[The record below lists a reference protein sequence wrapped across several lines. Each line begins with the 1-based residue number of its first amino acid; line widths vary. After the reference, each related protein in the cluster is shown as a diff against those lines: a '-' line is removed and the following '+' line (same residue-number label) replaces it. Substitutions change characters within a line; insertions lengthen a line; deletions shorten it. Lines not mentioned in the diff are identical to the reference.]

1 MRYLSVSL
9 AVVVLTAFTSPAAM
23 ATLVGIT
30 AVTWDVAVSSPIV
43 EDANLTSITAG
54 ATTYTVLTGATSAVG
69 VTSPTLSTPFY
80 AASGTDPGTGVGAIL
95 DGSGLR
101 ATSGTNGIGNGVD
114 VGFGQNV
121 DGLNLFLIDFGGQ
134 DNITIHPLD
143 SAGNLIGDFALATTS
158 GDGTDFSPPNLSVIG
173 VATVTSQLRGIVFN
187 TSDFTGTG
195 TLTGVEGIRL
205 LGAGLDLNA
214 VGIAAVPEPSSLAL
228 VLIGAC
234 GMALRRRKS

>member
-1 MRYLSVSL
+1 MKVFFA
-9 AVVVLTAFTSPAAM
+9 AVALLTAFTSSAQAAPI
-23 ATLVGIT
+23 AIT
-30 AVTWDVAVSSPIV
+30 AVTWDVTVSSPIV

-54 ATTYTVLTGATSAVG
+54 TTYTILTGATTAAG
-69 VTSPTLSTPFY
+69 VTSPTLGTPFY
-80 AASGTDPGTGVGAIL
+80 AASGTDPGTGVAAIV

-101 ATSGTNGIGNGVD
+101 ATSGTNGIGNGAD

-121 DGLNLFLIDFGGQ
+121 DGFNLFLIDFGGQ

-158 GDGTDFSPPNLSVIG
+158 GGGTDFSPPNLSVIG
-173 VATVTSQLRGIVFN
+173 AGTVTSLLRGIVFN
-187 TSDFTGTG
+187 TSDFVGTG

-214 VGIAAVPEPSSLAL
+214 VGIAAIPEPSSLAL
-228 VLIGAC
+228 LLISAC
-234 GMALRRRKS
+234 GMVLRRRKS

>member
-1 MRYLSVSL
+1 MKYLSLSM
-9 AVVVLTAFTSPAAM
+9 AVALLTAFTSPAQA
-23 ATLVGIT
+23 AVIGIT

-43 EDANLTSITAG
+43 EDASLTSVTAG
-54 ATTYTVLTGATSAVG
+54 TTYTILTGATSAAG
-69 VTSPTLSTPFY
+69 VTSATLGTPY
-80 AASGTDPGTGVGAIL
+80 YSASGTDPVTGVAAIV

-101 ATSGTNGIGNGVD
+101 ATSGTNGVGNGAD
-114 VGFGQNV
+114 VFFGQNV

-143 SAGNLIGDFALATTS
+143 SGGSLIGDFALATTS
-158 GDGTDFSPPNLSVIG
+158 GGDTDFSPPSISMIG
-173 VATVTSQLRGIVFN
+173 AATVTSGLRGIVFN

-214 VGIAAVPEPSSLAL
+214 VGIAAVIPEPSSLAL
-228 VLIGAC
+228 LLVGTC
-234 GMALRRRKS
+234 GMVLRRWKS